1 MVLPRCYS
9 RNGFFV
15 PNVSEEQKD
24 QLKKL
29 TESLVLIA
37 LFTLFC
43 NRGEG
48 KPNVILI
55 VTEDHALSSLGAFQ
69 KRFAELDPTP
79 NIDRIASDGTL
90 FSQAFCSNP
99 MAVPGIAS
107 LLTGKH
113 GHSNGFTKDGG
124 KFNGDQITLPDLL
137 KNNGYDTALFGKWDL
152 GTEPTG
158 FDYWQIL
165 ADSDEFY
172 NPEFWSPQGKER
184 FEGHSTD
191 IITDLSL
198 DWMNKRGK
206 DPKPFFLMVQFNAS
220 RQPWM
225 PAIRHINLFDDVLL
239 PEPPNLLDDLKN
251 RAPPARYQEM
261 EIKRNLD
268 LYYDLFSPKPDGWS
282 PSTALSGNLVGQKNL
297 QGMNEEQSSAWQLAW
312 RPKNEAL
319 VRESLKSEALLRW
332 KFQRFAKNYLRCLKG
347 IDENV
352 ARLTQHLALPE
363 AKDCLVVYTA
373 SHGRFL
379 GEHGWFGTHWMYEE
393 SLRIPLILSH
403 KGNPNT
409 SQKVINEALVQ
420 EIDVAPT
427 ILESLKIVIPQEVQ
441 GRSLL
446 PLLENNNTQPWRK
459 SLYFHYHSFPNEQM
473 VPKHRGIRT
482 LSQKLIHY
490 YQFDEWE
497 LFDLSKDPSEN
508 LNLYMNEA
516 YQKQISELKAQ
527 LARSKQTLE
536 DNSDISVMPEEWR
549 RYYRGPDARKKVD
562 E

>member
-1 MVLPRCYS
+1 MRT
-9 RNGFFV
+9 GFFV
-15 PNVSEEQKD
+15 PNVSEEKKD

-29 TESLVLIA
+29 TEWLVLAVLFA
-37 LFTLFC
+37 LLCTQVK
-43 NRGEG
+43 G

-69 KRFAELDPTP
+69 KRFAELNPTP
-79 NIDRIASDGTL
+79 NLDKLASDGTL

-99 MAVPGIAS
+99 MAGPGIAS

-113 GHSNGFTKDGG
+113 GHSNGFTKDGD
-124 KFNGDQITLPDLL
+124 KFNGDQITLPHLL
-137 KNNGYDTALFGKWDL
+137 KNNGYD
-152 GTEPTG
+152 TG

-172 NPEFWSPQGKER
+172 NPEFWSPKGKER

-198 DWMNKRGK
+198 DWMNRRREK
-206 DPKPFFLMVQFNAS
+206 PKPFFLMIQFNGS

-261 EIKRNLD
+261 EIQRNLD

-319 VRESLKSEALLRW
+319 VRETLKSEALLRW
-332 KFQRFAKNYLRCLKG
+332 KFQRFTKNYLRCLKG
-347 IDENV
+347 VDENV
-352 ARLTQHLALPE
+352 ARLTQHLSLPE
-363 AKDCLVVYTA
+363 AKDCLIVYTA

-420 EIDVAPT
+420 EIDVTPT
-427 ILESLKIVIPQEVQ
+427 ILESLKIVIPKEVQ

-446 PLLENNNTQPWRK
+446 PLLDNNNTPPWRK
-459 SLYFHYHSFPNEQM
+459 SLYFHYHSFPDEQM

-482 LSQKLIHY
+482 LSQKLINY

-508 LNLYMNEA
+508 QNLYMNEA

-549 RYYRGPDARKKVD
+549 RIYRGPDARKKVD